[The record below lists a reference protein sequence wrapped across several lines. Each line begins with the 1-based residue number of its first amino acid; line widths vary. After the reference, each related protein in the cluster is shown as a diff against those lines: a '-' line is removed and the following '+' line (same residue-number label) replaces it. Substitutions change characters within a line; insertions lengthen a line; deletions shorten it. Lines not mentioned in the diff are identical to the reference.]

1 MIDQTIEEIEEMQTH
16 SSSIVAVKAAGALR
30 SLTDS
35 DFPTVEEYVRALD
48 RNSSALR
55 RAKPSHA
62 SLYKTQRQIV
72 TTVSDADVDTVAEA
86 QQLTEQVIDE
96 VIETVESAK
105 EQAAERAAELIDD
118 GSTLLTH
125 DYSTTVLRTL
135 ELALENG
142 YDLTVYITEG
152 RPRYLGRKTARAL
165 TEFDGVD
172 PHLIVDN
179 ASGHFLPECDRV
191 LVGMDS
197 VVDGHLHNRIGTYPI
212 TATAADVGVPVTAVG
227 ASAKIPEGGFQFE
240 NEIRPV
246 SEVMREPAEG
256 FSIENPNYD
265 ATPVELLDSIVTDDG
280 IRRYE

>member
-16 SSSIVAVKAAGALR
+16 SSSIVAVKAAAALR
-30 SLTDS
+30 SLTDG

-72 TTVSDADVDTVAEA
+72 TTVSDADADTVEEA

-105 EQAAERAAELIDD
+105 EQAAERAVELIDD
-118 GSTLLTH
+118 GATLLTH
-125 DYSTTVLRTL
+125 DYSTTVLRTI
-135 ELALENG
+135 ELALEEG
-142 YDLTVYITEG
+142 YELTVYITEG

-165 TEFDGVD
+165 AEFDGVD

-179 ASGHFLPECDRV
+179 ASGHFLSNCDRV

-212 TATAADVGVPVTAVG
+212 AATAADVGVPVTAVG

-240 NEIRPV
+240 NEFRPV

-256 FSIENPNYD
+256 FTIENPNYD

-280 IRRYE
+280 IRQYE

>member
-30 SLTDS
+30 SLTDG

-72 TTVSDADVDTVAEA
+72 TTVSDADADTVEEA

-105 EQAAERAAELIDD
+105 EEAAKRAVELIDD
-118 GSTLLTH
+118 GATLLTH
-125 DYSTTVLRTL
+125 DYSTTILRTL
-135 ELALENG
+135 ELALEEG
-142 YDLTVYITEG
+142 HELTVYITEG
-152 RPRYLGRKTARAL
+152 RPRYLGRKTARTLA
-165 TEFDGVD
+165 EFDGVD

-179 ASGHFLPECDRV
+179 ASGHFLPDCDRV

-212 TATAADVGVPVTAVG
+212 AATAADVGVPVTAVG

-240 NEIRPV
+240 NELRPV

-256 FSIENPNYD
+256 FTIENPNYD

>member
-16 SSSIVAVKAAGALR
+16 SSSVVAVKAAQALR
-30 SLTDS
+30 SLTDG

-62 SLYKTQRQIV
+62 SLYNTQRQIV
-72 TTVSDADVDTVAEA
+72 ETVTGADLDTVAEA
-86 QQLTEQVIDE
+86 QALTEEVIHE

-105 EQAAERAAELIDD
+105 EEAAGRAVELIDD
-118 GSTLLTH
+118 GATLLTH

-135 ELALENG
+135 ELALEAG
-142 YDLTVYITEG
+142 YELTVYITEG
-152 RPRYLGRKTARAL
+152 RPRYLGRKTARTLAEHEDVE
-165 TEFDGVD
+165 T
-172 PHLIVDN
+172 HLIVDN
-179 ASGHFLPECDRV
+179 ASGYFLPQCDRV
-191 LVGMDS
+191 IVGMDS
-197 VVDGHLHNRIGTYPI
+197 VVDGLLHNRIGTYPI

-240 NEIRPV
+240 NEFRPV

-256 FSIENPNYD
+256 FAIENPNYD
-265 ATPVELLDSIVTDDG
+265 ATPVELLDSIVTDEG